1 MIYVCSAWKFA
12 TGAYL
17 LKTQRLQNNALRMFG
32 EFKKKIIIRE
42 RHVAFEI
49 PYVYDF
55 ITKLCRQQA
64 QSREFTRIKIFLIA
78 EKTKLHK

>member
-32 EFKKKIIIRE
+32 EFKKK
-42 RHVAFEI
+42 
-49 PYVYDF
+49 
-55 ITKLCRQQA
+55 
-64 QSREFTRIKIFLIA
+64 
-78 EKTKLHK
+78 